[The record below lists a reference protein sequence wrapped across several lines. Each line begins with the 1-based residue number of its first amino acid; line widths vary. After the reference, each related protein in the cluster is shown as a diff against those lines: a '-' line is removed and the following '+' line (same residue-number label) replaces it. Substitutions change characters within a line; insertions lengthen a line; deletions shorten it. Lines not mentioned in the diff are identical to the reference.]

1 MDINPDPDPDKERKA
16 DVSLCIICEEKND
29 EDLVEKPSSHEKTLE
44 LIKEWATYGERKYV
58 RSRDKLFYSLKDLKE
73 RSSWHRSC
81 YKTTIHSGMLKRGK
95 ERYERHLEGQNE
107 MRRKSSVTV
116 KTMNKLHAQKL
127 FPMLKMFAFFVRVM
141 LGTDKVSI
149 TY

>member
-1 MDINPDPDPDKERKA
+1 
-16 DVSLCIICEEKND
+16 
-29 EDLVEKPSSHEKTLE
+29 
-44 LIKEWATYGERKYV
+44 
-58 RSRDKLFYSLKDLKE
+58 
-73 RSSWHRSC
+73 
-81 YKTTIHSGMLKRGK
+81 MLKRGK